1 VTSLLKRYRWPLAA
15 AGLAATIVVLVW
27 FQPQALLFDNVVD
40 EELPGL
46 ATDTAADD
54 LTQDADG
61 DPSLPVDDGAD
72 AASDEADEDPV
83 TDDDGTSAAGPTG
96 DEHEEADEAAIG
108 GAESAPPAGPI
119 ELASGTFGSLGRY
132 TTTGTARII
141 ELEDG
146 ARYLRLEGFETTNG
160 PDLFVYLSTGA
171 ADGSTGFTADFVDL
185 GELRGNIGDQNYA
198 IPDDVEVA
206 AFPTVVIWCER
217 FSSPFGAAALMA
229 A

>member
-27 FQPQALLFDNVVD
+27 FQPQALLFDTVVD

-46 ATDTAADD
+46 ATAAAADD
-54 LTQDADG
+54 LAQAADG
-61 DPSLPVDDGAD
+61 DASLPVDDGAD
-72 AASDEADEDPV
+72 APSDEAGEGAA
-83 TDDDGTSAAGPTG
+83 TDDGTAAASPTG
-96 DEHEEADEAAIG
+96 NEREEAAVD

-146 ARYLRLEGFETTNG
+146 TRYLRLEGFETTNG

-198 IPDDVEVA
+198 IPDDVDVD

-217 FSSPFGAAALMA
+217 FSSPFGAAALTA
-229 A
+229 T